1 MSAVLKK
8 CFVPTLYFGAKA
20 NKKHYTTHR
29 FWARHFI
36 SVYGERNFEIH
47 LGIKKKYINLI
58 PQSEHSKFS
67 VKKTS
72 RFACKKQTWKIAKCW
87 VISSFFF
94 PAAAEDTSPLIACVL
109 LCVSLIW
116 KQLLVNCQG
125 EDAET
130 APLQSTAVKILIL
143 FGQIPY
149 DLHYIAAPLAQWV
162 SRYAV
167 VCWVKSAS
175 INL

>member
-1 MSAVLKK
+1 MFCSYALFRRESKQKTLHHASLLSSALYFCLWWAKLWNTSWNLKK
-8 CFVPTLYFGAKA
+8 
-20 NKKHYTTHR
+20 N
-29 FWARHFI
+29 
-36 SVYGERNFEIH
+36 
-47 LGIKKKYINLI
+47 INLI

-162 SRYAV
+162 SRYTV